1 MKIPNKMKYI
11 EIKKFGPAEGLK
23 LSEIDVPDINKNEVL
38 IKVYASGVNRPDI
51 LQRLGQY
58 PSPKGASTIPG
69 LEVAGKIIKI
79 GRNIKSFKL
88 GDKVCALTHGGG
100 YAQYCKVY
108 WKHIL
113 PLPTGFNY
121 IEAAAIPE
129 NFFTVWFNLIDIG
142 NLKKSDTVLIHG
154 GSSGIGT
161 AAIQIAKHLGCKV
174 IVTVG
179 NSKKA
184 KACKELGADY
194 TINYK
199 TKDFFKEI
207 KKSKEF
213 NGVDIILDM
222 IGKKYFEKN
231 ISLLRDQGRLVLIA
245 FLTGNTS
252 KIDLKNILMNRLIIT
267 GSTLRPRSD
276 EEKARI
282 VKQVFKSYWTEL
294 GKKTIKP
301 IIFKTFALQD
311 AWKAHKLM
319 ESSKH
324 IGKIVLT
331 QKH

>member
-1 MKIPNKMKYI
+1 MKIPNKMKYVK
-11 EIKKFGPAEGLK
+11 IKKFGPAEELS
-23 LSEIDVPDINKNEVL
+23 LSETLVPDINKDEVL

-58 PSPKGASTIPG
+58 PVPKGASTIPG

-79 GRNIKSFKL
+79 GKNVKSFKL
-88 GDKVCALTHGGG
+88 NDKVCALTHGGG
-100 YAQYCKVY
+100 YAEYCKVY

-113 PLPTGFNY
+113 PMPKGFSY
-121 IEAAAIPE
+121 VQAAAIPE

-161 AAIQIAKHLGCKV
+161 SAIQLAKHLGCKV
-174 IVTVG
+174 IATVG
-179 NSKKA
+179 NAKKA
-184 KACKELGADY
+184 KACRELGADL

-199 TKDFFKEI
+199 RKDFFEEI
-207 KKSKEF
+207 EKSTEF
-213 NGVDIILDM
+213 NGVDVILDM
-222 IGKKYFEKN
+222 IGKDYFKKN
-231 ISLLRDQGRLVLIA
+231 ISLLKDQGRLIIIA
-245 FLTGNTS
+245 FLTGS
-252 KIDLKNILMNRLIIT
+252 ISQIDLKNILINRLVIT
-267 GSTLRPRSD
+267 GSTLRPRSN

-294 GKKTIKP
+294 SKKTIKP

-311 AWKAHKLM
+311 ACKAHKLM

-324 IGKIVLT
+324 IGKIILT

>member
-23 LSEIDVPDINKNEVL
+23 LSETEIPNISKNEVL
-38 IKVYASGVNRPDI
+38 IQVYASGINRPDI

-58 PSPKGASTIPG
+58 PPPKGASTIPG
-69 LEVAGKIIKI
+69 LEVAGKIVKI
-79 GRNIKSFKL
+79 GNNVKQFKL

-108 WKHIL
+108 WKHVL
-113 PLPTGFNY
+113 PIPKYFNY
-121 IEAAAIPE
+121 IQAAAIPE

-142 NLKKSDTVLIHG
+142 NLKKSDIVLIHG

-161 AAIQIAKHLGCKV
+161 SAIQIAKHLGCKV

-179 NSKKA
+179 NAKKA
-184 KACKELGADY
+184 KACRELGADLV
-194 TINYK
+194 INYK
-199 TKDFFKEI
+199 NKDFSIEI
-207 KKSKEF
+207 EKFTDF
-213 NGVDIILDM
+213 NGVDVILDM
-222 IGKKYFEKN
+222 IGKEYFEKN
-231 ISLLRDQGRLVLIA
+231 ISLLRDKGRLIVIA
-245 FLTGNTS
+245 FLTGNIS
-252 KIDLKNILMNRLIIT
+252 RIDLKNILINRLIIT
-267 GSTLRPRSD
+267 GSTLRPRSN

-294 GKKTIKP
+294 SKKTIKP
-301 IIFKTFALQD
+301 IIFKTFSLQD

-324 IGKIVLT
+324 IGKIILT

>member
-1 MKIPNKMKYI
+1 MKVI
-11 EIKKFGPAEGLK
+11 EITKPGGPEVLK
-23 LSEIDVPDINKNEVL
+23 VSTRSCPEPESGQVL
-38 IKVYASGVNRPDI
+38 IKVAFAGVNRPDA
-51 LQRLGQY
+51 LQRAGLY
-58 PSPKGASTIPG
+58 KPPRDASDLPG
-69 LEVAGKIIKI
+69 LEAAGEVVKI
-79 GRNIKSFKL
+79 GKAVSGL
-88 GDKVCALTHGGG
+88 SVGDNVCALLPGGG
-100 YAQYCKVY
+100 YAEYCKVY

-113 PLPTGFNY
+113 PLPKGYNY

-231 ISLLRDQGRLVLIA
+231 ISLLRDQGRLILIA
-245 FLTGNTS
+245 FLTGNIS
-252 KIDLKNILMNRLIIT
+252 KIDLKSILKNRLIIT

-276 EEKARI
+276 VEKARI
-282 VKQVFKSYWTEL
+282 AKQVFKSYWTEL